1 MRITKIVKIGRD
13 DKFAVFV
20 DDKLELTLKAE
31 VILDAGLKPNQIIS
45 QDELDEI
52 KNLDKNHK
60 YMNLALSYVSKRLK
74 TESETKNYLKR
85 KGADQDIIL
94 KIVKRLKELDL
105 VNDDHYVKSYIHDH
119 LNLSIYSKRKIM
131 YELKKK
137 QIAMDIIERSL
148 NNDQIS
154 DIKSLKKIIEQ
165 KRQQPKYKDDLKLM
179 QYLVRVGF
187 NYQDVKEVL
196 KISELD

>member
-119 LNLSIYSKRKIM
+119 VNLSIYSKRKIM

-154 DIKSLKKIIEQ
+154 DIESLKKIIEQ

>member
-154 DIKSLKKIIEQ
+154 DIESLKKIIEQ